1 LTEEKNQKQPHA
13 NENAP
18 KKRRFGLFY
27 ILLLILAVISL
38 QAFLSSG
45 QNLATYH
52 EFLARVESGHVQW
65 VELSG
70 DEYVGEMEISDSE
83 PPPESDSSESELATL
98 REETEK
104 RREAHPRQPKGLS
117 YTQPKF
123 RFTVKV
129 KKNEDEEKRLIA
141 LLDEKGVQY
150 SFRPESGFW
159 PTMLIWML
167 PLVLIVG
174 LWFMLMR
181 QSGQLGRTAMS
192 FGKTRAKL
200 AQDGDDSVDFGDVAG
215 CDEAKEELQEIV
227 EFLRS
232 PKKYQT
238 LGGRMP
244 KGILLVGP
252 PGTGKTLLARAVAGE
267 AGKPFFQ
274 LSGSDFVEMFVGV
287 GAARVRDLF
296 QQAKTKAPCIVFV
309 DELDAVGRQRG
320 AGLGGG
326 HDEREQT
333 LNQLLVEM
341 DGFDT
346 TSGVIFLA
354 ATNRPDVLD
363 PALLRPGRFDRQV
376 TIDAPDLK
384 GREEI
389 LQVHIRGKPIED
401 DIDLHHIA
409 ANTPGFT
416 GADLANVLNEAALLS
431 ARHEHSKIKQ
441 SSIDEAVERVM
452 AGPERRSR
460 KSNEEQLRRTAYHE
474 AGHALVAELS
484 EHADPVRKV
493 TIVPRGRALGY
504 TMMTPEE
511 DQYSQSKEQLLDQL
525 KMLMAGRA
533 AELLVFN
540 ELWTG
545 ATSDLERASQLARAM
560 VCRLGMSENL
570 GPVVYGREN
579 QQVFLGRDMTQEE
592 RNYSE
597 KTAQAIDTEVRNLL
611 ESSHEEAM
619 RLLSENRATLDVLSE
634 TLLEKESLSGKQLN
648 ELLDRE
654 LGDKRRRS
662 SNAGSEKTGGD
673 ETGSD
678 ETGSDETGSDE
689 AGSDEAGSDE
699 TGSDEAGSDETGSE
713 ETGSTAERSAA
724 S

>member
-1 LTEEKNQKQPHA
+1 LIEEKNPQQSSSG
-13 NENAP
+13 ENSPP
-18 KKRRFGLFY
+18 KKHRFGLFY
-27 ILLLILAVISL
+27 IVLLILAVITL
-38 QAFLSSG
+38 QAFLTSS
-45 QNLATYH
+45 QNVATYN
-52 EFLARVESGHVQW
+52 EFRDRVEDGHVKS
-65 VELSG
+65 VELGG
-70 DEYVGEMEISDSE
+70 DEYTGEMEI
-83 PPPESDSSESELATL
+83 PEEARKKLAEESKA
-98 REETEK
+98 RVPGQ
-104 RREAHPRQPKGLS
+104 PRGLK
-117 YTQPKF
+117 YDQAKF
-123 RFTVKV
+123 RFKVRV
-129 KKNEDEEKRLIA
+129 KKNDEQEKELA
-141 LLDEKGVQY
+141 DLLEEKGVTY
-150 SFRPESGFW
+150 SFRPEGGFW
-159 PTMLIWML
+159 TTMFVWML
-167 PLVLIVG
+167 PLFLIVG

-200 AQDGDDSVDFGDVAG
+200 AQEGKDDVDFSDVAG
-215 CDEAKEELQEIV
+215 CDEAKEELQEVV
-227 EFLRS
+227 EFLRN

-309 DELDAVGRQRG
+309 DELDAVGRHRG

-376 TIDAPDLK
+376 TIDSPDLR

-389 LQVHIRGKPIED
+389 LAVHIRGKPVATD
-401 DIDLHHIA
+401 VDLHHIA
-409 ANTPGFT
+409 ASTPGFT

-431 ARHEHSKIKQ
+431 ARRKRSKIAQ
-441 SSIDEAVERVM
+441 AEIDEAVERVM

-460 KSNEEQLRRTAYHE
+460 KSNEEQLQRTAYHE
-474 AGHALVAELS
+474 AGHALVAELC

-511 DQYSQSKEQLLDQL
+511 DQYSQCKEQLLDQL
-525 KMLMAGRA
+525 KMLLAGRA
-533 AELLVFN
+533 AELIVFD

-545 ATSDLERASQLARAM
+545 ATNDLERASQIARAM
-560 VCRLGMSENL
+560 VCRLGMSDNL
-570 GPVVYGREN
+570 GPVVYGRES

-597 KTAQAIDTEVRNLL
+597 KTAQAIDAEVRGLL
-611 ESSHEEAM
+611 DDAHDEAT
-619 RLLSENRATLDVLSE
+619 RLLKENLSCLEVLAG
-634 TLLEKESLSGKQLN
+634 TLLEKESIGGKELDV
-648 ELLDRE
+648 LLDRE
-654 LGDKRRRS
+654 LGEKRRRKEG
-662 SNAGSEKTGGD
+662 AGSRDGD
-673 ETGSD
+673 SKASARGESD
-678 ETGSDETGSDE
+678 VPRGEARAKE
-689 AGSDEAGSDE
+689 AGSAAQAPNVSAG
-699 TGSDEAGSDETGSE
+699 
-713 ETGSTAERSAA
+713 
-724 S
+724 